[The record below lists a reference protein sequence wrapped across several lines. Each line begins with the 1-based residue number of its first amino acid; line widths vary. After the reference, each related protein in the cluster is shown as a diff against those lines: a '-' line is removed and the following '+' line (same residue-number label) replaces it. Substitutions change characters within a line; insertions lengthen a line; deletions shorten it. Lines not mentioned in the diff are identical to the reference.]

1 MKEEAKDKRISV
13 ESEIK
18 DDLEKVSDEVV
29 DFLDKRYP
37 ISMNLLRNIFGRE
50 GEKNNGIGTIE
61 YNERSAAN
69 KK

>member
-1 MKEEAKDKRISV
+1 MNELPEDKRSSP
-13 ESEIK
+13 EPEIK

-37 ISMNLLRNIFGRE
+37 MSMNLLRNIFGRE
-50 GEKNNGIGTIE
+50 GV
-61 YNERSAAN
+61 

>member
-1 MKEEAKDKRISV
+1 MEEETKDKRSSV

-37 ISMNLLRNIFGRE
+37 ISMNLLRNFFRGR
-50 GEKNNGIGTIE
+50 
-61 YNERSAAN
+61 S
-69 KK
+69 

>member
-1 MKEEAKDKRISV
+1 MEEETRDKRSAV

-18 DDLEKVSDEVV
+18 VDLEKVSDEVV

-50 GEKNNGIGTIE
+50 GAK
-61 YNERSAAN
+61 R
-69 KK
+69 K

>member
-1 MKEEAKDKRISV
+1 MEEEPKDRGSSV

-29 DFLDKRYP
+29 GFLDKRYP

-50 GEKNNGIGTIE
+50 GAK
-61 YNERSAAN
+61 R
-69 KK
+69 